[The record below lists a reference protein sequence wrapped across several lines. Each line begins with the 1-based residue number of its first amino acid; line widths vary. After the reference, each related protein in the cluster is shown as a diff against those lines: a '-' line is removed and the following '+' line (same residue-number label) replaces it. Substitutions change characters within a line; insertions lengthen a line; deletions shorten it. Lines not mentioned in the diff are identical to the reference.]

1 MACELMNE
9 FRLRDFCGPITEQ
22 LRGRS
27 LPPMSLSGWLP
38 WQQRQGV
45 PVSSPAGCRCDPPP
59 PNLLGES
66 TQQSDSLL
74 RPQCTMGFAV
84 LFLFLLSLAM
94 SSLHAEEGVANQGG
108 AVLCPLQCVCETRPW
123 YTPQSVYHQARTVD
137 CNELHLHRVPA
148 NVSSHTQ
155 VLLLQR
161 NNISSIT
168 TELESLTNLTELDL
182 SQNHFTQV
190 SFMGLSSLG
199 RLVTLYLEENRI
211 EELEDFSLRNLSS
224 LEELY
229 MNHNRITSIGPKA
242 FAGLTNLLRLHL
254 NSNRL
259 VAIDSRWFESLP
271 SLEILMI
278 GENPIL
284 GLEEKNF
291 LPLARLHSLV
301 LAGMGLASVPS
312 AAFLGLDYLES
323 LSFYENR
330 LRSVPRDAL
339 SMLPNLKFLDL
350 NRNPISRVQ
359 QGDFQN
365 LQHLEELSLNNME
378 ELLMVERAAF
388 QNLPEIAKL
397 EICSNPRL
405 SYIDPQAFSEL
416 SSLRTLL
423 LHSNQLSLL
432 SSSLLSSL
440 PSLEEVSLH
449 SNPLRCDCLSSW
461 GPHLGNQSHLKML
474 ESSITL
480 CSSPPHL
487 IGRELQEVV
496 GAGWGGANSCLPH
509 ISPHA
514 FPPAMNISA
523 GQPITLECWADADPA
538 PQFYWVTPT
547 GDKVSSEAVAAPIIS
562 EEGRG
567 LSSRRKKK
575 KHRVSEPGA
584 LVIEHAELSDTG
596 VYTCVAW
603 NMEGADTK
611 SVSVLVDSQG
621 SVGSWLGGGIRWG
634 GEPSREQPW
643 LGNSSS
649 AAASLVV
656 LAKVV
661 RAQSVVLEWKLYPS
675 GGASSVGQNQQ
686 EGPLPLTRWT
696 SATVHIDNPQISY
709 TAKVPVDIQEYNLTH
724 LLPATEY
731 HVCLTVYSSLPSP
744 SSPVSSSSS
753 SSSSISPPSSPIYTS
768 CLNVTTREAGFSVE
782 LVASRRSSVALAAVM
797 GSMFALSIMAL
808 LVVYMG
814 RRVQQH
820 KSCGHSLK
828 KYMQHATAAIPLNEL
843 YPPLITLWESE
854 AEKDKEERDGGE
866 EAGGSQIDTTKTYM
880 W

>member
-1 MACELMNE
+1 
-9 FRLRDFCGPITEQ
+9 
-22 LRGRS
+22 
-27 LPPMSLSGWLP
+27 
-38 WQQRQGV
+38 
-45 PVSSPAGCRCDPPP
+45 
-59 PNLLGES
+59 
-66 TQQSDSLL
+66 
-74 RPQCTMGFAV
+74 MGFTA
-84 LFLFLLSLAM
+84 LFSLLLSLVT
-94 SSLHAEEGVANQGG
+94 SSSCAGVGGASQGG

-123 YTPQSVYHQARTVD
+123 YTPQSVFHQARTVD
-137 CNELHLHRVPA
+137 CNELHLQRVPA
-148 NVSSHTQ
+148 NTSSDTQ
-155 VLLLQR
+155 VLLLQS

-168 TELESLTNLTELDL
+168 TELQSLMNLTELDL

-190 SFMGLSSLG
+190 SSMGLSSLG
-199 RLVTLYLEENRI
+199 RLVTLYLEENHI

-229 MNHNRITSIGPKA
+229 INHNRISSIGPKA
-242 FAGLTNLLRLHL
+242 FAGLSNLLRLHL

-291 LPLARLHSLV
+291 LPLSRLHSLV
-301 LAGMGLASVPS
+301 LAGMGLASVPA

-323 LSFYENR
+323 LSFYDNR

-388 QNLPEIAKL
+388 QNLPELAKL
-397 EICSNPRL
+397 ELCSNPRL
-405 SYIDPQAFSEL
+405 SYIDPQAFSDL

-432 SSSLLSSL
+432 SGDLLSSL
-440 PSLEEVSLH
+440 SSLEEVSLH

-496 GAGWGGANSCLPH
+496 AVSWGGADGGGTNSCLPH

-514 FPPAMNISA
+514 FPAAMNVSA

-547 GDKVSSEAVAAPIIS
+547 GDKVSSEAMAAPIIS

-567 LSSRRKKK
+567 LSRKK

-584 LVIEHAELSDTG
+584 LVIEHAEPSDAG

-611 SVSVLVDSQG
+611 SVSVFVDSEG
-621 SVGSWLGGGIRWG
+621 SVGWWSGGGKRWG

-643 LGNSSS
+643 LGNSSG

-661 RAQSVVLEWKLYPS
+661 HAQSVVLEWKLFPS

-686 EGPLPLTRWT
+686 DSPLPLPRWI

-709 TAKVPVDIQEYNLTH
+709 TAKVPVDVQEYNLTH

-731 HVCLTVYSSLPSP
+731 HVCLTVSSSPLSPVSPSSSPSSSPTPITPSSSSSP
-744 SSPVSSSSS
+744 SSPVH
-753 SSSSISPPSSPIYTS
+753 TS
-768 CLNVTTREAGFSVE
+768 CLNITTKEAGFLVE
-782 LVASRRSSVALAAVM
+782 MVASRRSSVALAAVM

-828 KYMQHATAAIPLNEL
+828 KYIQNATSIPLNEL

-854 AEKDKEERDGGE
+854 AEKDKDDKEEEEGERRE

>member
-1 MACELMNE
+1 MSDEVGLARCIMGSAVLSM
-9 FRLRDFCGPITEQ
+9 LLLI
-22 LRGRS
+22 S
-27 LPPMSLSGWLP
+27 L
-38 WQQRQGV
+38 V
-45 PVSSPAGCRCDPPP
+45 TVCPAG
-59 PNLLGES
+59 G
-66 TQQSDSLL
+66 T
-74 RPQCTMGFAV
+74 
-84 LFLFLLSLAM
+84 
-94 SSLHAEEGVANQGG
+94 
-108 AVLCPLQCVCETRPW
+108 VLCPLQCVCETRPW

-137 CNELHLHRVPA
+137 CNELHLQRVPA
-148 NVSSHTQ
+148 NISADTQ
-155 VLLLQR
+155 LLLLQS

-168 TELESLTNLTELDL
+168 TELQSLTNLTELDL

-190 SFMGLSSLG
+190 TNLSMGLSSLG
-199 RLVTLYLEENRI
+199 RLVTLYLEENHI

-229 MNHNRITSIGPKA
+229 INHNHISSIGPKA
-242 FAGLTNLLRLHL
+242 FTGLTKLLRLHL
-254 NSNRL
+254 NSNHL

-291 LPLARLHSLV
+291 LPLSRLHSLV

-323 LSFYENR
+323 LSFYDNR

-339 SMLPNLKFLDL
+339 SVLPNLKFLDL

-397 EICSNPRL
+397 ELCNNPKL
-405 SYIDPQAFSEL
+405 SYIDPQAFSDL

-432 SSSLLSSL
+432 SGDVLSSL
-440 PSLEEVSLH
+440 SSLEEVSLH

-461 GPHLGNQSHLKML
+461 GPHLGNQSHLKLL
-474 ESSITL
+474 EAPITL

-496 GAGWGGANSCLPH
+496 AAGWGGGGANSCLPH
-509 ISPHA
+509 ISPNA
-514 FPPAMNISA
+514 FPPAMNVSA
-523 GQPITLECWADADPA
+523 GQPITLECWADADPV
-538 PQFYWVTPT
+538 PQFYWVTPN
-547 GDKVSSEAVAAPIIS
+547 GDKV
-562 EEGRG
+562 G
-567 LSSRRKKK
+567 
-575 KHRVSEPGA
+575 GA
-584 LVIEHAELSDTG
+584 TS

-603 NMEGADTK
+603 NAEGADTK
-611 SVSVLVDSQG
+611 SVSVSVDSE
-621 SVGSWLGGGIRWG
+621 GGWRGD
-634 GEPSREQPW
+634 EPSREQLWP
-643 LGNSSS
+643 GNTSS

-656 LAKVV
+656 LAKVP
-661 RAQSVVLEWKLYPS
+661 ADSF
-675 GGASSVGQNQQ
+675 
-686 EGPLPLTRWT
+686 T
-696 SATVHIDNPQISY
+696 SFLSLQ
-709 TAKVPVDIQEYNLTH
+709 VPVDVQEYNVTH
-724 LLPATEY
+724 LLPATQY
-731 HVCLTVYSSLPSP
+731 HVCLTISSTPT
-744 SSPVSSSSS
+744 SSF
-753 SSSSISPPSSPIYTS
+753 IHTS
-768 CLNVTTREAGFSVE
+768 CLNVTTKDSGFSVE

-814 RRVQQH
+814 RRIQQH

-828 KYMQHATAAIPLNEL
+828 KYMQHATSIPLNEL
-843 YPPLITLWESE
+843 YPPLITLWERGVTQTTVNVK
-854 AEKDKEERDGGE
+854 AESIVGV
-866 EAGGSQIDTTKTYM
+866 
-880 W
+880 